1 MKVVQIV
8 ACVYVAWTK
17 TFCMAVILLYI
28 CVYPVDIVKV
38 THFQLQ
44 NFRIF
49 VDFGILP
56 GFFRWFRA
64 DASKVLPARIHSYLG
79 STYISVREDKSARRK
94 VT

>member
-38 THFQLQ
+38 THFQLK

-64 DASKVLPARIHSYLG
+64 DVVESVAGSDSLLFRIYGAHK
-79 STYISVREDKSARRK
+79 YI
-94 VT
+94 